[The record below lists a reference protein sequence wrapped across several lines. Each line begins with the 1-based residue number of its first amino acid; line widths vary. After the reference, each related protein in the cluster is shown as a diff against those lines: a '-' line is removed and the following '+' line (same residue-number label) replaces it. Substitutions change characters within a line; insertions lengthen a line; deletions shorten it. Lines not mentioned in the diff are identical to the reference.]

1 MNPRR
6 RIMGV
11 TLGFAFCFTVVSCKL
26 IWIQLV
32 KQESYREQAIRAH
45 TRGEPVP
52 AQRGSILDV
61 SGRVLAQSMPWIEVR
76 LDGKILA
83 QRPQELP
90 QLASIL
96 GVSAEWL
103 KGQADPEN
111 RYQKIAEG
119 ISSETEAK
127 LRANRIQSICLER
140 KLVRNYPNGSET
152 AQVLGYVNLQEVTPA
167 GMQKPLA
174 MEVGEAGVEKSM
186 DRYLRGVAG
195 ERRII
200 HDAVRREIPYFRL
213 SDRPARD
220 GYHVVLTVDQGI
232 QHVVEREADF
242 LLETYAPESLQIV
255 VIRPGTGEILAMA
268 SRPTFDPNQRKTY
281 ESAAVKDRPI
291 ADTYEPG
298 STFKIVTVAAGLN
311 EKIVDLDSTF
321 FCENGEMFYAGS
333 SLKDHEPYGVLTLRE
348 VVAKSSNIGMAKLA
362 IQLGEEKLHEYA
374 RLFGFG
380 QKAQKGE
387 GALPGEEAGLLRPT
401 KRWSKT
407 SITRIPMGYEV
418 AATNLQMAMAY
429 GAIANGGKRMEPRI
443 IKAVVDR
450 DNRVVLQFL
459 PKVVCQ
465 AVQPGAAAKMVEA
478 LRGVVSEEG
487 TAEAAQVPGYE
498 VAGKTGTA
506 RKVVQGNYAE
516 GKYRSSFIGF
526 LPADKPEF
534 LISILVDEPKGKVYY
549 GGKVAGPSFKNIAT
563 QVAEQLHLNRGASV
577 VAKRGAL

>member
-6 RIMGV
+6 RIMAV
-11 TLGFAFCFTVVSCKL
+11 SVVFAFCLTVVSCKL

-32 KQESYREQAIRAH
+32 KQESYRAEAIRCH

-61 SGRVLAQSMPWIEVR
+61 SGRVLAQSMPLIEVH

-83 QRPQELP
+83 QEPKELP
-90 QLASIL
+90 VIASIL

-103 KGQADPEN
+103 KGQVDPEN
-111 RYQKIAEG
+111 RYLKVAEG
-119 ISSETEAK
+119 ISVETEGKLKASK
-127 LRANRIQSICLER
+127 LRSVITER
-140 KLVRNYPNGSET
+140 KTARNYPNGSET
-152 AQVLGYVNLQEVTPA
+152 AQILGYVNSMEVTPV
-167 GMQKPLA
+167 GMAKPLTV
-174 MEVGEAGVEKSM
+174 EVGEAGVEKSM

-200 HDAVRREIPYFRL
+200 QDVRRREIPYFRL

-232 QHVVEREADF
+232 QHVVEREADA
-242 LLETYAPESLQIV
+242 LVEKYQPETLQIV
-255 VIRPGTGEILAMA
+255 VLRPNTGEILAMV
-268 SRPTFDPNQRKTY
+268 SRPTFDPNQRATY
-281 ESAAVKDRPI
+281 ESWAVKNRI
-291 ADTYEPG
+291 LADTYEPG
-298 STFKIVTVAAGLN
+298 STFKIVTVAAALN
-311 EKIVDLDSTF
+311 EKVADLNSTF
-321 FCENGEMFYAGS
+321 FCENGEMFYGGS
-333 SLKDHEPYGVLTLRE
+333 SLKDHEDYGMLTLRE

-362 IQLGEEKLHEYA
+362 IQLGEEKVHEYA

-380 QKAQKGE
+380 QKTQRGE
-387 GALPGEEAGLLRPT
+387 GALPGEEGGLLRPIR
-401 KRWSKT
+401 RWSKL

-418 AATNLQMAMAY
+418 AATNLQMALAY

-465 AVQPGAAAKMVEA
+465 AIQPEAAEKMVEA
-478 LRGVVSEEG
+478 LRGVVSDQG
-487 TAEAAQVPGYE
+487 TAEGAQVPGYE

-506 RKVVQGNYAE
+506 RKVVQGDYAKD
-516 GKYRSSFIGF
+516 KYRASFIGF
-526 LPADKPEF
+526 LPAEKPEF
-534 LISILVDEPKGKVYY
+534 LVSIMVDEPKGKVYY
-549 GGKVAGPSFKNIAT
+549 GGLVAGPAFKNIAT
-563 QVAEQLHLNRGASV
+563 QVAEQLHLNRGAV
-577 VAKRGAL
+577 VARRSSP

>member
-6 RIMGV
+6 RIMAV
-11 TLGFAFCFTVVSCKL
+11 SFVFAFCLTAVSCKL

-32 KQESYREQAIRAH
+32 KQESYRAEAIRCH

-61 SGRVLAQSMPWIEVR
+61 SGRVLAQSMPLIEVH

-83 QRPQELP
+83 QEPKELP
-90 QLASIL
+90 VIASIL

-103 KGQADPEN
+103 KGQVDPEN
-111 RYQKIAEG
+111 RYLKVAEG
-119 ISSETEAK
+119 VSVETEGKLKASK
-127 LRANRIQSICLER
+127 LRSVITER
-140 KLVRNYPNGSET
+140 KTARNYPNGSET
-152 AQVLGYVNLQEVTPA
+152 AQILGYVNSMEVTPV
-167 GMQKPLA
+167 GMARPLTV
-174 MEVGEAGVEKSM
+174 EVGEAGVEKSM

-200 HDAVRREIPYFRL
+200 QDVKRREIPYFRL

-232 QHVVEREADF
+232 QHVVEKEADA
-242 LLETYAPESLQIV
+242 LVEKYQPETLQIV
-255 VIRPGTGEILAMA
+255 VLRPSTGEILAMV
-268 SRPTFDPNQRKTY
+268 SRPTFDPNQRATY
-281 ESAAVKDRPI
+281 ESWAVKNRI
-291 ADTYEPG
+291 LADTYEPG
-298 STFKIVTVAAGLN
+298 STFKIVTVAAALN
-311 EKIVDLDSTF
+311 EKVADLNSTF
-321 FCENGEMFYAGS
+321 FCENGEMFYGGS
-333 SLKDHEPYGVLTLRE
+333 SLKDHEDYGMLTLRE

-362 IQLGEEKLHEYA
+362 IQLGEEKVHEYA

-380 QKAQKGE
+380 QKTQWGE
-387 GALPGEEAGLLRPT
+387 GALPGEEGGLLRPIR
-401 KRWSKT
+401 RWSKL

-418 AATNLQMAMAY
+418 AATNLQMALAY

-465 AVQPGAAAKMVEA
+465 AIQPEAAEKMVEA
-478 LRGVVSEEG
+478 LRGVVSDQG
-487 TAEAAQVPGYE
+487 TAEGAQVPGYE

-506 RKVVQGNYAE
+506 RKVVQGDYAKD
-516 GKYRSSFIGF
+516 KYRASFIGF
-526 LPADKPEF
+526 LPAEKPEF
-534 LISILVDEPKGKVYY
+534 LVSIMVDEPKGKVYY
-549 GGKVAGPSFKNIAT
+549 GGLVAGPAFKNIAT
-563 QVAEQLHLNRGASV
+563 QVAEQLHLNRGAV
-577 VAKRGAL
+577 VARRSSP

>member
-6 RIMGV
+6 RIMAV
-11 TLGFAFCFTVVSCKL
+11 SFVFAFCLTAVSCKL

-32 KQESYREQAIRAH
+32 KQESYRAEAIRCH

-61 SGRVLAQSMPWIEVR
+61 SGRVLAQSMPLIEVH

-83 QRPQELP
+83 QESKELP
-90 QLASIL
+90 VIASIL

-103 KGQADPEN
+103 KGQVDPEN
-111 RYQKIAEG
+111 RYLKVAEG
-119 ISSETEAK
+119 ISVETEGKLKASK
-127 LRANRIQSICLER
+127 LRSVITER
-140 KLVRNYPNGSET
+140 KTARNYPNGSET
-152 AQVLGYVNLQEVTPA
+152 AQILGYVNSMEVTPV
-167 GMQKPLA
+167 GMAKPLTV
-174 MEVGEAGVEKSM
+174 EVGEAGVEKSM

-200 HDAVRREIPYFRL
+200 QDVKRREIPYFRL

-232 QHVVEREADF
+232 QHVVEKEADA
-242 LLETYAPESLQIV
+242 LVEKYQPETLQIV
-255 VIRPGTGEILAMA
+255 VLRPSTGEILAMV
-268 SRPTFDPNQRKTY
+268 SRPTFDPNQRATY
-281 ESAAVKDRPI
+281 ESWAVKNRI
-291 ADTYEPG
+291 LADTYEPG
-298 STFKIVTVAAGLN
+298 STFKIVTVAAALN
-311 EKIVDLDSTF
+311 EKVADLNSTF
-321 FCENGEMFYAGS
+321 FCENGEMFYGGS
-333 SLKDHEPYGVLTLRE
+333 SLKDHEDYGMLTLRE

-362 IQLGEEKLHEYA
+362 IQLGEEKVHEYA

-380 QKAQKGE
+380 QKTQRGE
-387 GALPGEEAGLLRPT
+387 GALPGEEGGLLRPIR
-401 KRWSKT
+401 RWSKL

-418 AATNLQMAMAY
+418 AATNLQMALAY

-465 AVQPGAAAKMVEA
+465 AIQPEAAEKMVEA
-478 LRGVVSEEG
+478 LRGVVSDQG
-487 TAEAAQVPGYE
+487 TAEGAQVPGYE

-506 RKVVQGNYAE
+506 RKVVQGDYAKD
-516 GKYRSSFIGF
+516 KYRASFIGF
-526 LPADKPEF
+526 LPAEKPEF
-534 LISILVDEPKGKVYY
+534 LVSIMVDEPKGKVYY
-549 GGKVAGPSFKNIAT
+549 GGLVAGPAFKNIAT
-563 QVAEQLHLNRGASV
+563 QVAEQLHLNRGAV
-577 VAKRGAL
+577 VARRSSP

>member
-1 MNPRR
+1 MNPRNR
-6 RIMGV
+6 VMGV
-11 TLGFAFCFTVVSCKL
+11 TLGLALCFTIVSCKL

-32 KQESYREQAIRAH
+32 KQESYRAEAIRSH
-45 TRGEPVP
+45 TRGEAVS

-61 SGRVLAQSMPWIEVR
+61 SGRVLAQSMPLIEVR
-76 LDGKILA
+76 LDGKLLEEEPKELPILA
-83 QRPQELP
+83 SL
-90 QLASIL
+90 L

-119 ISSETEAK
+119 ISVETEGKIRANK
-127 LRANRIQSICLER
+127 LRSVRLER
-140 KLVRNYPNGSET
+140 KTIRNYPNGSET
-152 AQVLGYVNLQEVTPA
+152 AQILGYVNLQEMSLA
-167 GMQKPLA
+167 GIEKPLA
-174 MEVGEAGVEKSM
+174 VEVGEAGVEKSM

-200 HDAVRREIPYFRL
+200 HDAIRREIPYFRL

-232 QHVVEREADF
+232 QHVVEREADA
-242 LLETYAPESLQIV
+242 LVEKYQPESVQIV
-255 VIRPGTGEILAMA
+255 VMRPSTGEILGMT
-268 SRPTFDPNQRKTY
+268 SRPTFDPNQRKTFQAG
-281 ESAAVKDRPI
+281 SVKDRPL
-291 ADTYEPG
+291 ADIYEPG

-311 EKIVDLDSTF
+311 EGVVDLNSTF
-321 FCENGEMFYAGS
+321 FCENGEMFYGGS
-333 SLKDHEPYGVLTLRE
+333 SLKDHEAYGMLSLRE
-348 VVAKSSNIGMAKLA
+348 IVAKSSNIGIAKLA
-362 IQLGEEKLHEYA
+362 IQLGEEKVYEYA

-380 QKAQKGE
+380 QKTQKGE
-387 GALPGEEAGLLRPT
+387 GILPGEEGGLLRPT
-401 KRWSKT
+401 KKWSKL

-418 AATNLQMAMAY
+418 AATNLQMALAY

-465 AVQPGAAAKMVEA
+465 AVKPDAAAKMVEA
-478 LRGVVSEEG
+478 LRGVVSDAG
-487 TAEAAQVPGYE
+487 TAEGAQVPGYE

-506 RKVVQGNYAE
+506 KKVVQGDYAND
-516 GKYRSSFIGF
+516 KYRSSFIGF

-534 LISILVDEPKGKVYY
+534 LVSIMVDEPKGKVYY
-549 GGKVAGPSFKNIAT
+549 GGLVAGPAFKNIAT
-563 QVAEQLHLNRGASV
+563 QVAEQLHLNRGAV
-577 VAKRGAL
+577 VARRGE